1 MSSAYTLILKN
12 VKQETLNLIFL
23 NILIDN
29 IGVASLYIVNCA
41 TYYALL
47 GKTTSKLVNTDTSRP
62 LDFDFGIHNTKHCK
76 RLKTCI
82 WQAQAILGVRT
93 D

>member
-29 IGVASLYIVNCA
+29 IGVASLYVVNCA
-41 TYYALL
+41 TMLYL
-47 GKTTSKLVNTDTSRP
+47 GKPHQN
-62 LDFDFGIHNTKHCK
+62 
-76 RLKTCI
+76 
-82 WQAQAILGVRT
+82 
-93 D
+93 

>member
-29 IGVASLYIVNCA
+29 IGVASLYVVNCGFII
-41 TYYALL
+41 L
-47 GKTTSKLVNTDTSRP
+47 GKTTSKLVNTDTSRY
-62 LDFDFGIHNTKHCK
+62 I
-76 RLKTCI
+76 
-82 WQAQAILGVRT
+82 
-93 D
+93 

>member
-29 IGVASLYIVNCA
+29 IGVASLYVVNSA
-41 TYYALL
+41 VLLYL
-47 GKTTSKLVNTDTSRP
+47 GKPSKLVNTDTSRP
-62 LDFDFGIHNTKHCK
+62 LDFDFGIIQNTAK
-76 RLKTCI
+76 
-82 WQAQAILGVRT
+82 